1 MSVKYPNYVNLT
13 SLSEEQPNE
22 RNPSPPPRKKSLSP
36 LQAPSKSIS
45 SKSTHYTSSSSLSDS
60 PTPTHVA
67 PPPKLHFVIPIKQET
82 QELPPL
88 QILLNDPY
96 AQTMDNWPPGP
107 SNPSLPLRVTRPH
120 PSFLNPPPGFE
131 QLPLTQPFLDS
142 NAYQLSQASNSP
154 EKNMLK
160 SVNIKLVNGG
170 DKRSDD
176 GNGAVIVAVERAAE
190 ERQPRWV
197 ACGTTAVVAAEGI
210 LATASEVM
218 ERRRWCA
225 SIGELKNCPKEWHG
239 QFARDLDDHR
249 MLFMCLS
256 DLGGQVNARG
266 VPKASKVYSPYRTRL
281 ASFFARLFKMTNFAA
296 KHSIMTPEMVENFC
310 NDYYIPD
317 EVHPVAP
324 GRDNTITQFP
334 EGKVGVYTR
343 FFDYCG
349 YRIPFT
355 KFLMAVLRYFRI
367 HISQLSPFGAARVS
381 HFEVLTRVLD
391 LAPSILGVLQKPP
404 DSIKN
409 WPDHFFWVD
418 AKVFPIP
425 VSLYVGG
432 TLEKDPAPHLTARQ
446 EQTVRLLEN
455 NKAPFRRYPE
465 CFLCLVGLSP
475 YYPFDENTYPA
486 FERPDGTDMG
496 LLDFIKTADPR
507 KVQAVEVQKKDDQV
521 KLLESTSHCFMP
533 LVTPAAGGSSSAAA
547 PEVSAPEVSA
557 PAEVEPENV
566 VPKDTYLD
574 LTGPDEVVA
583 TQPGKSKRKRLGKQ
597 SDTLPA
603 KQLRKDHPSFATGT
617 GGKTLAGLRQ
627 LMPTSPLVSRPSFQ
641 ADTQAH
647 VVQSARITDV
657 PVYTAA
663 ATVTSARE
671 NVGITPTSDV
681 AGSSQLETSEGSDDS
696 FYELPALNSA
706 EAKRCMDYEQ
716 LYTEFN
722 VGAARQI
729 CLESE
734 VRSRAE
740 HELELKEK
748 LKGKYDARG
757 RLLEE
762 KDLEILRLKSL
773 LVEEAEKAERAE
785 TAEVVRLRGQVSA
798 LTGEVSVLKST
809 IAQKDTDIS
818 LLDSRA
824 TYLKSA
830 LDDSKAAC
838 AEAGSLITSLT
849 SERDRLTS
857 EVSTLHTAF
866 QDFKEKAEAQ
876 QEEQAQV
883 LYNRVAELEAHVMDV
898 SGRLEGEFY
907 PAYLTTLAGRRWFLT
922 HGIQLAVL
930 KCFKSPEYQGIL
942 GHALGRAVDFGMQEG
957 LEAGYEHGVAGTP
970 LFAVEAYN
978 PEAARTS
985 YFDAVRALEDV
996 DFPLVNLLKSKNDVG
1011 MDEVLDCF
1019 ILDGPLADLPEAAHL
1034 QPCLKQLSVPNHHS
1048 DDKAIVGETSLSF
1061 ALLNVH
1067 SRAEGAKKHAA
1078 SLWQLMME
1086 IVSNPLSSQTWVGET
1101 STFAA
1106 PLSVED
1112 FDEVDTNEALGS
1124 VVAILKFEA
1133 CHF

>member
-1 MSVKYPNYVNLT
+1 METMALFMSCVPQMTSGLRMIRKARIASPQSSMILHADHVLRAVINARLPVHLLLMVCFLSYPFHAVM
-13 SLSEEQPNE
+13 
-22 RNPSPPPRKKSLSP
+22 
-36 LQAPSKSIS
+36 
-45 SKSTHYTSSSSLSDS
+45 
-60 PTPTHVA
+60 
-67 PPPKLHFVIPIKQET
+67 
-82 QELPPL
+82 LPY
-88 QILLNDPY
+88 QVGD
-96 AQTMDNWPPGP
+96 
-107 SNPSLPLRVTRPH
+107 V
-120 PSFLNPPPGFE
+120 
-131 QLPLTQPFLDS
+131 PLT
-142 NAYQLSQASNSP
+142 
-154 EKNMLK
+154 
-160 SVNIKLVNGG
+160 
-170 DKRSDD
+170 
-176 GNGAVIVAVERAAE
+176 
-190 ERQPRWV
+190 
-197 ACGTTAVVAAEGI
+197 
-210 LATASEVM
+210 
-218 ERRRWCA
+218 
-225 SIGELKNCPKEWHG
+225 
-239 QFARDLDDHR
+239 
-249 MLFMCLS
+249 
-256 DLGGQVNARG
+256 
-266 VPKASKVYSPYRTRL
+266 L
-281 ASFFARLFKMTNFAA
+281 ASFFPRLFKMTNFAV

-310 NDYYIPD
+310 NDYYILD
-317 EVHPVAP
+317 EVHLVAP
-324 GRDNTITQFP
+324 GRDKTITQFP

-343 FFDYCG
+343 
-349 YRIPFT
+349 
-355 KFLMAVLRYFRI
+355 
-367 HISQLSPFGAARVS
+367 
-381 HFEVLTRVLD
+381 
-391 LAPSILGVLQKPP
+391 
-404 DSIKN
+404 
-409 WPDHFFWVD
+409 
-418 AKVFPIP
+418 
-425 VSLYVGG
+425 
-432 TLEKDPAPHLTARQ
+432 
-446 EQTVRLLEN
+446 LLEN
-455 NKAPFRRYPE
+455 NEDPFRRYPE
-465 CFLCLVGLSP
+465 LFLCLVGLSP

-507 KVQAVEVQKKDDQV
+507 KVQAVKVQKKDDQV
-521 KLLESTSHCFMP
+521 KLLESTSHCFMS

-547 PEVSAPEVSA
+547 PEVSAP
-557 PAEVEPENV
+557 AEVEPENV
-566 VPKDTYLD
+566 VPEDTYLD
-574 LTGPDEVVA
+574 LTRPDEVVA

-617 GGKTLAGLRQ
+617 SGKTHAGLRQ

-641 ADTQAH
+641 ADIQAH

-671 NVGITPTSDV
+671 NVGVTPTSDV
-681 AGSSQLETSEGSDDS
+681 FGSSQLETSEGSDDS

-706 EAKRCMDYEQ
+706 KAKRCMDYEQ

-734 VRSRAE
+734 VRSRVE
-740 HELELKEK
+740 HELDLKEK

-785 TAEVVRLRGQVSA
+785 KAETAEVVRLRGQVSA
-798 LTGEVSVLKST
+798 LTGE
-809 IAQKDTDIS
+809 
-818 LLDSRA
+818 
-824 TYLKSA
+824 SA

-942 GHALGRAVDFGMQEG
+942 GHALGRAMDFGMQEG

-970 LFAVEAYN
+970 LSAVEAYN

-996 DFPLVNLLKSKNDVG
+996 DFPLVNLLKSKKDAG

-1019 ILDGPLADLPEAAHL
+1019 ILDGPLVDLPEAAHL
-1034 QPCLKQLSVPNHHS
+1034 QPCLERLSVPIHHS

-1067 SRAEGAKKHAA
+1067 TRAEGAKKHAA
-1078 SLWQLMME
+1078 ALRQLMME

-1101 STFAA
+1101 STSAA

-1112 FDEVDTNEALGS
+1112 FDEVDTDEALGS
-1124 VVAILKFEA
+1124 VVAIPKFEA
-1133 CHF
+1133 CRF

>member
-1 MSVKYPNYVNLT
+1 MILHADHVLHAVINARLLVPLLLLVYFRSYLFHVVMIPYQVGDVPLTCVAAIDYV
-13 SLSEEQPNE
+13 SG
-22 RNPSPPPRKKSLSP
+22 
-36 LQAPSKSIS
+36 I
-45 SKSTHYTSSSSLSDS
+45 
-60 PTPTHVA
+60 HVA
-67 PPPKLHFVIPIKQET
+67 S
-82 QELPPL
+82 
-88 QILLNDPY
+88 
-96 AQTMDNWPPGP
+96 
-107 SNPSLPLRVTRPH
+107 SNC
-120 PSFLNPPPGFE
+120 
-131 QLPLTQPFLDS
+131 
-142 NAYQLSQASNSP
+142 
-154 EKNMLK
+154 
-160 SVNIKLVNGG
+160 
-170 DKRSDD
+170 
-176 GNGAVIVAVERAAE
+176 
-190 ERQPRWV
+190 W
-197 ACGTTAVVAAEGI
+197 
-210 LATASEVM
+210 
-218 ERRRWCA
+218 
-225 SIGELKNCPKEWHG
+225 
-239 QFARDLDDHR
+239 
-249 MLFMCLS
+249 
-256 DLGGQVNARG
+256 
-266 VPKASKVYSPYRTRL
+266 L

-324 GRDNTITQFP
+324 GRDKTITQFP

-391 LAPSILGVLQKPP
+391 LAPSVTVFRAFYTRTYSDGLFSFAKRSPSSPSCFPKPP

-409 WPDHFFWVD
+409 WSDHFFWVD

-432 TLEKDPAPHLTARQ
+432 ALEKDPAPHLTARQ

-486 FERPDGTDMG
+486 FEGPDGKDMG

-566 VPKDTYLD
+566 VPEDTYLD

-641 ADTQAH
+641 ADIQAH

-773 LVEEAEKAERAE
+773 LVEEAERAE
-785 TAEVVRLRGQVSA
+785 TAKVVRLRGQVSA

-809 IAQKDTDIS
+809 VAQKDTDIS

-857 EVSTLHTAF
+857 EI
-866 QDFKEKAEAQ
+866 AE
-876 QEEQAQV
+876 
-883 LYNRVAELEAHVMDV
+883 
-898 SGRLEGEFY
+898 
-907 PAYLTTLAGRRWFLT
+907 
-922 HGIQLAVL
+922 L

-942 GHALGRAVDFGMQEG
+942 GHALGRAMDFGMQEG
-957 LEAGYEHGVAGTP
+957 LEAGYEHGVTGTP
-970 LFAVEAYN
+970 LSAVEAYN

-996 DFPLVNLLKSKNDVG
+996 DFLLVNLLKSKKDAG

-1034 QPCLKQLSVPNHHS
+1034 QPCLEQLFIPNHHS

-1061 ALLNVH
+1061 ALMNVH

-1078 SLWQLMME
+1078 ALRQLMME

-1101 STFAA
+1101 STSAA
-1106 PLSVED
+1106 HLSVED
-1112 FDEVDTNEALGS
+1112 FDEVDTDKDLGS
-1124 VVAILKFEA
+1124 VVAIPKFTSKASSFFVGSTSIVQSIGMPISAGITASVSYVSENGVSSLLDFIIVRWDHRTCESSSIQSLLLSSNLAFIPSPKLLFALSTKPFVCGCFTEA
-1133 CHF
+1133 KH